1 MFPGCVIS
9 PNVWKQRWIKRAQ
22 KYYLEIFGPVVT
34 KEMSVKLLVQRGSKH
49 KQIEG
54 IKLCDKVS
62 ACKSN
67 SVYNECLQVSC
78 RYLIL
83 WVQQFFFSCNLLSLI
98 VSFCGN
104 SSPGKNP
111 HMVKFCR
118 ASCRFWKTS
127 TYSVYF
133 ADSYNIG
140 TFVQASNICLSFCAY
155 KITLFFIILL
165 QIRSRCAKNGFP
177 QPIICQIYKSS
188 LHNCPIFCED

>member
-1 MFPGCVIS
+1 MFENKDGSNELRSIIWKYLGQWCQKKCQSNCWSREEVSINRLKESNYVTRCQHVKVILFTM
-9 PNVWKQRWIKRAQ
+9 NVCKWA
-22 KYYLEIFGPVVT
+22 VV
-34 KEMSVKLLVQRGSKH
+34 H
-49 KQIEG
+49 
-54 IKLCDKVS
+54 
-62 ACKSN
+62 
-67 SVYNECLQVSC
+67 
-78 RYLIL
+78 LIL
-83 WVQQFFFSCNLLSLI
+83 WVQQFFFSSNLLSLI

-133 ADSYNIG
+133 ADSYNKG

-177 QPIICQIYKSS
+177 QPIICQIYNSS